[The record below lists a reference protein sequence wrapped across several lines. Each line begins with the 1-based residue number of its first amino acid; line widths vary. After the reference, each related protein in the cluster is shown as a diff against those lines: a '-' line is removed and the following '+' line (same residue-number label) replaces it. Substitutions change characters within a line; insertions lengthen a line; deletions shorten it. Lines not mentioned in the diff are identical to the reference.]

1 MKKEINSL
9 ENSQSELNFLR
20 IYSPLRF
27 LLKELR
33 KRNDVKNF
41 FKTILIDIEEN
52 LESKNAD
59 TYIIFEINEIINEVR
74 LENEKQKYLNKGNK
88 SYNINFKYVNLERS
102 KSEIVIIDN
111 YIRPENPFENNKFV
125 SKYLH

>member
-74 LENEKQKYLNKGNK
+74 LENEKQKYLNKGN
-88 SYNINFKYVNLERS
+88 YH
-102 KSEIVIIDN
+102 IIL
-111 YIRPENPFENNKFV
+111 I
-125 SKYLH
+125 LIM